1 MDFAK
6 KIFQGGASLIEKN
19 RGNWLHNPYVLYFV
33 VIVTFFNIIGHM
45 LHGNLVIPIIFV
57 LVAAITSFFSKNMI
71 IILTIGVGIANLFA
85 YNKKHDNNQGNYAK
99 LAEGMENETAADG
112 EEDTDIHG
120 GVERPDATSDRLKV
134 DQPLPDHKKRPSG
147 SYKDRKKDFD
157 FIRGKYSELV
167 KIQEQLMNN
176 VGGMEGS
183 MANMDKLVD
192 GVKGKLDNIKESI
205 NSRV

>member
-6 KIFQGGASLIEKN
+6 RVFQGGASLIEKN

-33 VIVTFFNIIGHM
+33 VIVTFFNIVGHM
-45 LHGNLVIPIIFV
+45 LHGNLLVPIIFI

-71 IILTIGVGIANLFA
+71 IILAIGVGMANLFA
-85 YNKKHDNNQGNYAK
+85 YNKKQTADSVP
-99 LAEGMENETAADG
+99 LEGMENEITE
-112 EEDTDIHG
+112 EEDMDDVHG
-120 GVERPDATSDRLKV
+120 GVDRPAKSSDRLKV
-134 DQPLPDHKKRPSG
+134 DQPIPEHKKRPSG
-147 SYKDRKKDFD
+147 SYRDRKKDFD
-157 FIRGKYSELV
+157 FIRGKYSELL

-192 GVKGKLDNIKESI
+192 GVKGKIDDIKDSI
-205 NSRV
+205 NPRE

>member
-1 MDFAK
+1 MEFANK
-6 KIFQGGASLIEKN
+6 LVQGGASFLERN
-19 RGNWLHNPYVLYFV
+19 RGNWLHNRYVLYFV
-33 VIVTFFNIIGHM
+33 VIVTFFNIIGHT
-45 LHGNLVIPIIFV
+45 LHGNLGIPIVFV

-71 IILTIGVGIANLFA
+71 IILVIGVGVANLFA
-85 YNKKHDNNQGNYAK
+85 YNKKRTDQDQNHK
-99 LAEGMENETAADG
+99 EGMENE
-112 EEDTDIHG
+112 EEEEGNGKG
-120 GVERPDATSDRLKV
+120 GVDAPDDTSDRLKV
-134 DQPLPDHKKRPSG
+134 DQPLSEHKKRPSG

-192 GVKGKLDNIKESI
+192 GVQGKLDTIKQSI
-205 NSRV
+205 SNR